1 MNGSPF
7 FLQRRPGK
15 NQQAFS
21 IIKFKTML
29 PPVDR
34 NGRHLSSKERIT
46 PFGMRLRK
54 LSLDEIPQ
62 LFNVLK
68 GDMSIVGPRPLLF
81 DYIPLYNEEQLRRH
95 EVKPGITGWAQV
107 NGRNRISWEEKFKR
121 DVYYVDH
128 LSFMLDLQIVGLT
141 VQKVIKREGI
151 NQDEETT
158 MQAFMGTNK

>member
-1 MNGSPF
+1 MERFGARISIMRLLYRHFAKRAIDILLSLLGIVFFAPVIIIICCLLWFYMNGSPF

-54 LSLDEIPQ
+54 LRTEESR
-62 LFNVLK
+62 
-68 GDMSIVGPRPLLF
+68 VGK
-81 DYIPLYNEEQLRRH
+81 EC
-95 EVKPGITGWAQV
+95 VSTG
-107 NGRNRISWEEKFKR
+107 K
-121 DVYYVDH
+121 
-128 LSFMLDLQIVGLT
+128 
-141 VQKVIKREGI
+141 
-151 NQDEETT
+151 
-158 MQAFMGTNK
+158 